1 MVPNNI
7 DSGQIIAYT
16 PVLSFNDLNRYVYAI
31 YYSYSLVSTIAFAD
45 IIGKNYIEDVCYK

>member
-45 IIGKNYIEDVCYK
+45 IIGKNYI